1 MQEWYKKMIKE
12 RIDMIEDEL
21 FLKRIFIIVN
31 DHMINEKSPEITG
44 KWATGLTQEPI
55 NEVIGWL
62 DYITIQPT
70 SNRRQT

>member
-31 DHMINEKSPEITG
+31 DHMINEKAPRSQ
-44 KWATGLTQEPI
+44 A
-55 NEVIGWL
+55 NELQG
-62 DYITIQPT
+62 
-70 SNRRQT
+70 